1 MCLLWWVILMQ
12 EVGGD
17 SIQVISNHYVCEK
30 HSFGHN
36 STEMK
41 YDVTSF
47 LFN

>member
-30 HSFGHN
+30 N
-36 STEMK
+36 ILLAITQLK
-41 YDVTSF
+41 
-47 LFN
+47 

>member
-1 MCLLWWVILMQ
+1 MQ

-17 SIQVISNHYVCEK
+17 SIQVISNHYVYEK

>member
-1 MCLLWWVILMQ
+1 MQ

-17 SIQVISNHYVCEK
+17 SIQVISNHYVCEKK